1 MNDDAGQK
9 QAHGLKVAIVCDWLT
24 GIGGAERVVLELHRM
39 FPDAPI
45 YTSQYD
51 PNKIDWF
58 KDADVRTT
66 WLQKLPKSL
75 KKFLPVL
82 RAWSF
87 SRLDLSAYDLV
98 ISSAGA
104 EAKAVRTG
112 SKTLHIC
119 YCHAPTHYYW
129 LRYAEY
135 LQNPGFPTGLNWL
148 AKLGLRVLIGPL
160 KAWDKRAAQ
169 GPDLLITN
177 STYTQEM
184 VKKYYKRDSE
194 VIHPPVDVDRFKLPR
209 TPPLRHGFV
218 VAGRQTP
225 YKRIDLAVE
234 ACSRL
239 NVPLIVIGRGP
250 EHHRLEKLAG
260 RSVTFLQNV
269 TDEEMP
275 KHFQS
280 ANAFIFP
287 TNIEDFGVTG
297 VEAMAAGTPVI
308 AYFKGGPADYIIP
321 GRTGQFFDKLSA
333 DSLVSVLE
341 NFKPSSYNNAI
352 IAEHAQLF
360 SAAAFQRK
368 LKDFIK
374 TARAKQ

>member
-1 MNDDAGQK
+1 
-9 QAHGLKVAIVCDWLT
+9 
-24 GIGGAERVVLELHRM
+24 
-39 FPDAPI
+39 
-45 YTSQYD
+45 
-51 PNKIDWF
+51 
-58 KDADVRTT
+58 
-66 WLQKLPKSL
+66 
-75 KKFLPVL
+75 
-82 RAWSF
+82 
-87 SRLDLSAYDLV
+87 
-98 ISSAGA
+98 
-104 EAKAVRTG
+104 
-112 SKTLHIC
+112 
-119 YCHAPTHYYW
+119 
-129 LRYAEY
+129 
-135 LQNPGFPTGLNWL
+135 
-148 AKLGLRVLIGPL
+148 
-160 KAWDKRAAQ
+160 
-169 GPDLLITN
+169 
-177 STYTQEM
+177 
-184 VKKYYKRDSE
+184 
-194 VIHPPVDVDRFKLPR
+194 LPR